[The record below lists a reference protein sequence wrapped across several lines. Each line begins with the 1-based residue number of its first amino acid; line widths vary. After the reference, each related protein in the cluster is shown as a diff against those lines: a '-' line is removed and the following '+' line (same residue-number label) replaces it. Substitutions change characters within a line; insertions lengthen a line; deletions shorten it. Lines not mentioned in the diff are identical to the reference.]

1 MDQTTEALAN
11 VKTPKIVKSHPFPIA
26 KITGAA
32 TIAPTAEN
40 MFLTRLLS
48 YAQYVNTNAAWQ
60 QGNRLTATPDELL
73 LGINSVSMVVA
84 REKRI
89 IEPTPKKKSAII

>member
-1 MDQTTEALAN
+1 MSTL
-11 VKTPKIVKSHPFPIA
+11 TPHGSK
-26 KITGAA
+26 
-32 TIAPTAEN
+32 
-40 MFLTRLLS
+40 
-48 YAQYVNTNAAWQ
+48 
-60 QGNRLTATPDELL
+60 GNRLTATPDELL